1 MTPFN
6 RVLRRFVF
14 AFAALAVLVA
24 CQEKPLQPLAPG
36 ATILA
41 FGDSLT
47 EGKGVSLGDSY
58 PAVLQR
64 ISGMR
69 VVNAGISGEVTADGL
84 ARLPE
89 VLDDV
94 RPQLMLLLHGGNDI
108 LRNLNPSE
116 ASENIAAMIQ
126 EARSRGIAVV
136 LVGVPEKKLFSDTSP
151 IYPALAER
159 FKLVFVES
167 IIADL
172 LRSPSKKSDAVHFN
186 QAGYEEIAQELYDT
200 LQRTGAL

>member
-1 MTPFN
+1 MNPLN
-6 RVLRRFVF
+6 RFLRLF
-14 AFAALAVLVA
+14 AFAFVAMALLTA
-24 CQEKPLQPLAPG
+24 CQEKPLEPLAPG
-36 ATILA
+36 STILA

-47 EGKGVSLGDSY
+47 EGKGVALSESY

-64 ISGMR
+64 ISGVR
-69 VVNAGISGEVTADGL
+69 VVNAGISGEITADGL

-108 LRNLNPSE
+108 LRNLNPSQ
-116 ASENIAAMIQ
+116 ASANIAAMIR

-151 IYPALAER
+151 IYPALAEQ
-159 FKLVFVES
+159 FELVFVES

-186 QAGYEEIAQELYDT
+186 QAGYEEIAQALYDA
-200 LQRTGAL
+200 LQRSGAL

>member
-1 MTPFN
+1 MNPLN
-6 RVLRRFVF
+6 RFLRL
-14 AFAALAVLVA
+14 FAAVLLGLGLLTA
-24 CQEKPLQPLAPG
+24 CQEKPLQPLPPG
-36 ATILA
+36 STILA

-47 EGKGVSLGDSY
+47 EGKGVALGDSY
-58 PAVLQR
+58 PAVLER
-64 ISGMR
+64 ISGIR
-69 VVNAGISGEVTADGL
+69 VVNAGISGEITAEGL
-84 ARLPE
+84 ARLPQ

-108 LRNLNPSE
+108 LRNLSPAQ
-116 ASENIAAMIQ
+116 ASANIAAMIQ

-151 IYPALAER
+151 IYPALAEQ
-159 FKLVFVES
+159 FNLVFVES

-186 QAGYEEIAQELYDT
+186 QAGYADIAEELYDT
-200 LQRTGAL
+200 LQAAGAL

>member
-1 MTPFN
+1 MNPFK
-6 RVLRRFVF
+6 RFLRQFVF
-14 AFAALAVLVA
+14 AFAAIAVLAA
-24 CQEKPLQPLAPG
+24 CQDKPLEQLPPG
-36 ATILA
+36 STILA

-58 PAVLQR
+58 PAVLER
-64 ISGMR
+64 ISGIR
-69 VVNAGISGEVTADGL
+69 VVNAGISGEITADGL
-84 ARLPE
+84 ARLPG

-116 ASENIAAMIQ
+116 ASANIAAMIQ

-159 FKLVFVES
+159 FELVFVES

-186 QAGYEEIAQELYDT
+186 QAGYEEIAQELYGT
-200 LQRTGAL
+200 LKKAGAL